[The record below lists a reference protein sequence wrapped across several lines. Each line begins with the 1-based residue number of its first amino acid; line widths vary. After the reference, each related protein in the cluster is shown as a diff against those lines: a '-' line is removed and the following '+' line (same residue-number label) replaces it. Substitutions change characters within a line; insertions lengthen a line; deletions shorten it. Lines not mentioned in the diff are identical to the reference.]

1 MKKERRRN
9 QGKKEEKGQ
18 ESRKHRIHNPGA
30 ALCLQ
35 AQPRARSNTGMHF
48 ADDRAVYKTAS
59 SASPHCSRD
68 MQFAFGT
75 PSAVHHHPLV
85 QQCWTDAT
93 QRGKAGLQPPHSLR
107 VANDGLW

>member
-1 MKKERRRN
+1 
-9 QGKKEEKGQ
+9 
-18 ESRKHRIHNPGA
+18 
-30 ALCLQ
+30 
-35 AQPRARSNTGMHF
+35 MHF